1 MKLDFDPR
9 KNITKLDYFIMQ
21 FDRVNHKIK
30 DLLVVRSI
38 VKNWYDVLFF
48 RVGLKKPKF
57 VMQLH
62 NGQIKMC
69 LFVFFK
75 YLINTFD
82 IITNLD

>member
-9 KNITKLDYFIMQ
+9 KNITKLDYFLMQ
-21 FDRVNHKIK
+21 LNRVNNKIK
-30 DLLVVRSI
+30 DLLVVKSI
-38 VKNWYDVLFF
+38 VKNWYDVLLF
-48 RVGLKKPKF
+48 RVGLKKVF
-57 VMQLH
+57 LMQLH

-75 YLINTFD
+75 YLINTFY